1 MSRTPQKTGFA
12 EADVLP
18 VQPSGANASVS
29 LALDRE
35 GALVPATAAD
45 LPRIE
50 NLMQFYNHDMSE
62 WYPASLGSHGL
73 YDLRPKQP
81 YWANPNTR
89 PYIARVAGDLAGFAV
104 VDDEV
109 TDSRSQFNLGYLF
122 VARRYRGMGLGGRWV
137 KAMLGQHPGEWEVF
151 HYTANR
157 PAGVFWPRAIAAAAT
172 EGLRVEEMT
181 IDDAACKLYKF
192 RALESGSDAA

>member
-1 MSRTPQKTGFA
+1 MPVVQRT
-12 EADVLP
+12 
-18 VQPSGANASVS
+18 GATAP
-29 LALDRE
+29 ATITPGED
-35 GALVPATAAD
+35 GALVEATAED

-73 YDLRPKQP
+73 YDLRPKQA

-109 TDSRSQFNLGYLF
+109 TDSCSQFNLGYLF
-122 VARRYRGMGLGGRWV
+122 VARRYRGLGLGGRWV
-137 KAMLGQHPGEWEVF
+137 RAILARYPGEWEIF
-151 HYTANR
+151 HYAANR
-157 PAGVFWPRAIAAAAT
+157 PACGFWPRAVAAAAT
-172 EGLRVEEMT
+172 EGLRIEDAT
-181 IDDAACKLYKF
+181 IDDVACKLYKF
-192 RALESGSDAA
+192 RALGSGLDAG